1 MALIQL
7 RELGNF
13 HVIFDRHG
21 KTILIKNKSD
31 KIMSVDKTIEEL
43 SYTLT
48 QLGNL
53 VGHINSQIGQLASRI
68 NLTLDTFDHSVA
80 GIAIDAEIMS
90 THVAN
95 TISQVPNGWL
105 LYLLLLTI
113 IVVFLLLS
121 VTLILGTIKRSFDV
135 YELFKKLSTSDSGH
149 SYGHGQYRLGS
160 NDVVKQDHISI
171 SMDMEH
177 EPRRVGREING
188 DIKKRRP
195 QPDRT
200 HRLQYRNYAS
210 SFNNDQYL
218 TTTIV
223 TTSDP
228 SNIPTTTFTNSIAQV

>member
-1 MALIQL
+1 
-7 RELGNF
+7 
-13 HVIFDRHG
+13 
-21 KTILIKNKSD
+21 
-31 KIMSVDKTIEEL
+31 MSVDKTIEEL
-43 SYTLT
+43 SYTLA

-105 LYLLLLTI
+105 FYLLLLTI

-121 VTLILGTIKRSFDV
+121 VTLILGTIKKSFDV
-135 YELFKKLSTSDSGH
+135 YELFKKLSTSDSAGH

-160 NDVVKQDHISI
+160 NDIFKQDHISI

-188 DIKKRRP
+188 P
-195 QPDRT
+195 QPDT
-200 HRLQYRNYAS
+200 IQRLQYRNYAS

-218 TTTIV
+218 TTT
-223 TTSDP
+223 TSEL